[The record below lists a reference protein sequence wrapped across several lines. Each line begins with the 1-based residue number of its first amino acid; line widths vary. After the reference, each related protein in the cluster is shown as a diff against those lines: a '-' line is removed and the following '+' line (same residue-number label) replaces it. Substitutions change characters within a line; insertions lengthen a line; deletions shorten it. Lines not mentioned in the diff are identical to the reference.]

1 MKSFQFHPESD
12 HSILEVGG
20 GHMIPFKLTGLQDPD
35 VLVVSFHGATNRQK
49 IALPRFQSA
58 PNAGSRAAYLSI
70 CDPTLYMN
78 KALRLGWYS
87 GSHTF
92 PLRSILE
99 ELLSNTIARLT
110 PRRVIFFGSSGGGYA
125 ALLYAKSVTG
135 AIALTINPHT
145 NFLSYYSGH
154 VNDYLSACWPL
165 VSLAD
170 YNTHNTILCDLAN
183 LYKDNPENVTV
194 VMVCSAG
201 DRFHFVNHV
210 SRFIG
215 RVGDSTRSRII
226 LASDFFGIMGHSG
239 SIPPNVITRW
249 FNAVLSAE
257 TTEPEKILVAY
268 CDKRSPPAKAVPRPS
283 VTSHTLD
290 VDPRDLKR
298 ADILRAFHLHKP
310 IED

>member
-99 ELLSNTIARLT
+99 ELLSRIPLPASHHVELFFSAH
-110 PRRVIFFGSSGGGYA
+110 RV
-125 ALLYAKSVTG
+125 
-135 AIALTINPHT
+135 
-145 NFLSYYSGH
+145 
-154 VNDYLSACWPL
+154 
-165 VSLAD
+165 
-170 YNTHNTILCDLAN
+170 
-183 LYKDNPENVTV
+183 V
-194 VMVCSAG
+194 VMQ
-201 DRFHFVNHV
+201 
-210 SRFIG
+210 
-215 RVGDSTRSRII
+215 
-226 LASDFFGIMGHSG
+226 HSC
-239 SIPPNVITRW
+239 T
-249 FNAVLSAE
+249 LS
-257 TTEPEKILVAY
+257 L
-268 CDKRSPPAKAVPRPS
+268 
-283 VTSHTLD
+283 
-290 VDPRDLKR
+290 
-298 ADILRAFHLHKP
+298 
-310 IED
+310 